1 MPRRGRCPTD
11 PHPSEIVEAR
21 PGGLASSALR
31 PEDGGAAMRRARMR
45 SAPIAEHASVK
56 AKTRAAA
63 RSGAEAYS

>member
-1 MPRRGRCPTD
+1 
-11 PHPSEIVEAR
+11 
-21 PGGLASSALR
+21 
-31 PEDGGAAMRRARMR
+31 MR